1 MKRTNKGFT
10 LVELI
15 IVIAVIGVL
24 AAILIPVFSNV
35 IEKANLKSAFADARN
50 AISNYVADHT
60 DGANGGAVF
69 GTDGVAYIEVKN
81 KGGADWYFVYK
92 NNGLQEVTNA
102 ADAKGSTSTIGAS
115 YAAATE
121 TAVAVTSNVNIKP

>member
-35 IEKANLKSAFADARN
+35 VKKANLKSAFADARN
-50 AISNYVADHT
+50 AVSNYVADHT
-60 DGANGGAVF
+60 DGDNGGKVF
-69 GTDGVAYIEVKN
+69 GNDGVATFTVS
-81 KGGADWYFVYK
+81 KGGDVFTFIYQ
-92 NNGLQEVTNA
+92 NNGLQNDDYDTAIANTK
-102 ADAKGSTSTIGAS
+102 DALKDAGISGVVVGGVEING
-115 YAAATE
+115 
-121 TAVAVTSNVNIKP
+121 

>member
-35 IEKANLKSAFADARN
+35 VKKANLKSAFADARN
-50 AISNYVADHT
+50 AISNYVADNT
-60 DGANGGAVF
+60 DGDNGGAVF
-69 GTDGVAYIEVKN
+69 GDDGIAYVTVA
-81 KGGADWYFVYK
+81 KGGDTFVFIYQ
-92 NNGLQEVTNA
+92 NNGLQN
-102 ADAKGSTSTIGAS
+102 DD
-115 YAAATE
+115 YE
-121 TAVAVTSNVNIKP
+121 TAKANTVGACDKGIDYTDSNGTNIKG